1 MKLYTY
7 TTLFL
12 LFIIFNT
19 QLSAET
25 YKMGFGS
32 CIDQRLSQ
40 DIWLP
45 IENENI
51 NSFIFL
57 GDNVYGDQPSGELN
71 TVIDAY
77 KKQESIFP
85 KWLGEVT
92 LYPTWDDHD
101 YGSNDGGGSYK
112 YKKESQEIYLDFWNI
127 PANDPRHFQNGIYFD
142 QLITVDDLTI
152 HLIVLDTRYFRSDLV
167 KFKGPYPSFK
177 KNVDKDA
184 TILGGEQWSWLKKVV
199 TKKSDAIILVSSIQV
214 LATSH
219 GYEKWELFPN
229 ERTKLMNI
237 INNSSKPVLI
247 VSGDRHIGALYEKD
261 GIFEIT
267 SSSLNKPISPI
278 KLKLQKEETDP
289 LMIGKVFKKEN
300 YGVLEVNAQEK
311 SILFGLKDMNGR
323 KINEEKIIL
332 K

>member
-1 MKLYTY
+1 MQQ
-7 TTLFL
+7 FL
-12 LFIIFNT
+12 V
-19 QLSAET
+19 
-25 YKMGFGS
+25 
-32 CIDQRLSQ
+32 R
-40 DIWLP
+40 
-45 IENENI
+45 
-51 NSFIFL
+51 
-57 GDNVYGDQPSGELN
+57 
-71 TVIDAY
+71 
-77 KKQESIFP
+77 
-85 KWLGEVT
+85 
-92 LYPTWDDHD
+92 
-101 YGSNDGGGSYK
+101 
-112 YKKESQEIYLDFWNI
+112 
-127 PANDPRHFQNGIYFD
+127 
-142 QLITVDDLTI
+142 
-152 HLIVLDTRYFRSDLV
+152 
-167 KFKGPYPSFK
+167 
-177 KNVDKDA
+177 
-184 TILGGEQWSWLKKVV
+184 EQWSWLEKVV

-229 ERTKLMNI
+229 ERIKLMNI

-300 YGVLEVNAQEK
+300 YGVLEVNAQER
-311 SILFGLKDMNGR
+311 SILFGLKDINGR